1 MANSSQIKAA
11 LRAYDQQHTPETPV
25 SQHADGAHR
34 ITLLREKI
42 NDDRYLENAL
52 EKLAA
57 DLARALY

>member
-1 MANSSQIKAA
+1 MANSSQIKEA
-11 LRAYDQQHTPETPV
+11 LRAHDERVSRKTPA
-25 SQHADGAHR
+25 SQRAEGARR
-34 ITLLREKI
+34 INLLREKI